1 MEIAY
6 HSLDTLP
13 YGPWAPSPS
22 SLPPLAEGDDE
33 DAEEEEEDDDDE
45 QGASS
50 PPNQATATNGGGAT
64 QQPRVPLL
72 RYVGR
77 EEDGQ
82 RIGAH
87 FRRVGEAFAD
97 VFEQSLALDL
107 GACEGWD
114 AGALAKLLVAA
125 FPSAFDDEEREEGSG
140 GGGGELGGLLRCLES
155 GALVPHPWMRERFPE
170 LPPIVRMLRLVEK
183 LQREKEAEAAA
194 AGSRRW

>member
-1 MEIAY
+1 MY
-6 HSLDTLP
+6 LSLETLP
-13 YGPWAPSPS
+13 YGPWAASPS

-33 DAEEEEEDDDDE
+33 DGEEEDDEDDNDDDG
-45 QGASS
+45 QAAL
-50 PPNQATATNGGGAT
+50 PPHSTTANGGPTA
-64 QQPRVPLL
+64 QPRVPLL

-87 FRRVGEAFAD
+87 FRRVGEAFMA
-97 VFEQSLALDL
+97 VFEQPLALDL

-125 FPSAFDDEEREEGSG
+125 FPSAFDHEEEGS
-140 GGGGELGGLLRCLES
+140 GGELGGLLRCLES

-183 LQREKEAEAAA
+183 LQREKEQEAVA